1 MCTVIFIPGTV
12 LVHLCGT
19 LVWNFESVSGNV
31 SLVFT
36 SHSLLGT
43 LGLNVFVFERIEVF
57 SAKSLLRTQSFF
69 DLEIPFS
76 AGTFC
81 FC

>member
-1 MCTVIFIPGTV
+1 MCTVRFISGTV